1 MDGRTLLAADL
12 HLDPERPG
20 LSALAARWFAD
31 EVAGADALWLLGDLF
46 EAWIG
51 DDAFD
56 ALADPALVR
65 AVDGLR
71 ALSAGGTAVHLMHG
85 NRDFLIGEA
94 FARRIGATLHADDEV
109 RLELGGRPA
118 VLLHGDTLCTDDVEY
133 QRARPTV
140 RSPAWQAAQL
150 AKPVPERLAVAA
162 ALRGRSTRARG
173 DMDGGAGNADE
184 RDPNDPGIVDVSPTE
199 VDARF
204 AATGASLMVHGHVH
218 RAAEHAGPTGPDGE
232 SARRLVLGDWRAD
245 GATVA
250 LVDGSGA
257 RLVRFDA

>member
-12 HLDPERPG
+12 HLDPARPE
-20 LSALAARWFAD
+20 LSELAARWFAH
-31 EVAGADALWLLGDLF
+31 EVTGADALWLLGDLF

-56 ALADPALVR
+56 ALADPALLR

-71 ALSAGGTAVHLMHG
+71 ELAAAGTAVHLMHG
-85 NRDFLIGEA
+85 NRDFLIGKD
-94 FARRIGATLHADDEV
+94 FARRIGAALHVEDEV
-109 RLELGGRPA
+109 RIRLAGRPA
-118 VLLHGDTLCTDDVEY
+118 LLLHGDTLCTDDIEY

-140 RSPAWQAAQL
+140 RSPAWQAEQL
-150 AKPVPERLAVAA
+150 ARPVPERLAIAA
-162 ALRGRSTRARG
+162 ELRGRSARAPDR
-173 DMDGGAGNADE
+173 DDGSG
-184 RDPNDPGIVDVSPTE
+184 RPGIVDVAPAE

-204 AATGASLMVHGHVH
+204 EATGVALMVHGHVH
-218 RAAEHAGPTGPDGE
+218 RPAEHTGPPGSDGE
-232 SARRLVLGDWRAD
+232 PTRRLVLGDWRAD

-250 LVDGSGA
+250 LVDGDGA